1 MNAIN
6 YSDLRRNL
14 KARMDQ
20 VYQDHE
26 PLIVTRKDNE
36 NLVMISLDDYN
47 SLTETQYLLSSEKNA
62 EHLMK
67 SLQSARSGKS
77 FEKELIEE

>member
-6 YSDLRRNL
+6 YTDLRRNL
-14 KARMDQ
+14 KARMDK
-20 VYQDHE
+20 VYHDHE

-36 NLVMISLDDYN
+36 NVVLISLDDYN
-47 SLTETQYLLSSEKNA
+47 SLIETQYLLSSKNNT

-67 SLQSARSGKS
+67 SLQSARSGKTLR
-77 FEKELIEE
+77 KELIEE

>member
-6 YSDLRRNL
+6 YTDLRRNL

-20 VYQDHE
+20 VYHDHE
-26 PLIVTRKDNE
+26 PLIITRKDSE
-36 NLVMISLDDYN
+36 NLVMISLEDYN

-67 SLQSARSGKS
+67 SLHSARSGKTL
-77 FEKELIEE
+77 EKELIEE

>member
-1 MNAIN
+1 
-6 YSDLRRNL
+6 
-14 KARMDQ
+14 MDQ
-20 VYQDHE
+20 VYHDHE
-26 PLIVTRKDNE
+26 PLIITRKDNE

>member
-6 YSDLRRNL
+6 FSDLRRNL
-14 KARMDQ
+14 KTRMDQ
-20 VYQDHE
+20 VYHDHE
-26 PLIVTRKDNE
+26 PLIITRKDNE

-47 SLTETQYLLSSEKNA
+47 SLTETQYLLSSKKNT
-62 EHLMK
+62 EHLMR

>member
-1 MNAIN
+1 MEAVN

-14 KARMDQ
+14 KAHMDQ

-26 PLIVTRKDNE
+26 PLIITRKDNE

-47 SLTETQYLLSSEKNA
+47 SLTETQYLLSSKRNA

-67 SLQSARSGKS
+67 SIDSARSGKTI
-77 FEKELIEE
+77 EKELIEE

>member
-1 MNAIN
+1 MNAVN

-20 VYQDHE
+20 VYNDHE
-26 PLIVTRKDNE
+26 PLIITRKDNE

-47 SLTETQYLLSSEKNA
+47 SLTETQYLLSSKKNA

-67 SLQSARSGKS
+67 SLQSARSGKF

>member
-1 MNAIN
+1 MNAVN

-20 VYQDHE
+20 VYHDHE
-26 PLIVTRKDNE
+26 PLIITRKDNE

>member
-1 MNAIN
+1 MNAVN

-14 KARMDQ
+14 KDRMDQ

-26 PLIVTRKDNE
+26 PLIITRKDNE

-67 SLQSARSGKS
+67 SLHSARSGKS
-77 FEKELIEE
+77 FKKELIEE